1 MRAHH
6 IGRSI
11 AGASIAVLLFIQLGI
26 ETRGIDPIGLRGTVT
41 NGTRPEPT
49 AVVWL
54 EAPNAPQRAT
64 QTKVIHQRNLSFT
77 PHVLAIQ
84 TGTTVD
90 FPNEDRVFHNV
101 FSFKDGKAF
110 DLGIYPAGASRRVT
124 FAVPGVT
131 RLFCNIHPGMSAYIV
146 AVDSPYYSAVSD
158 DGTFTIPAVPPGTY
172 KYRAWKPGRD
182 IMTGSVTVQPG
193 STLNVDW
200 K

>member
-1 MRAHH
+1 MKAHY

-26 ETRGIDPIGLRGTVT
+26 ETCGIDPIGLRGTVT

-64 QTKVIHQRNLSFT
+64 QTKVIHQRNLTFT

-110 DLGIYPAGASRRVT
+110 DLGIYPAA
-124 FAVPGVT
+124 
-131 RLFCNIHPGMSAYIV
+131 
-146 AVDSPYYSAVSD
+146 
-158 DGTFTIPAVPPGTY
+158 IPAHDTRVWGEVHPDYVSRFGPEAATIGPP
-172 KYRAWKPGRD
+172 
-182 IMTGSVTVQPG
+182 TG
-193 STLNVDW
+193 
-200 K
+200 